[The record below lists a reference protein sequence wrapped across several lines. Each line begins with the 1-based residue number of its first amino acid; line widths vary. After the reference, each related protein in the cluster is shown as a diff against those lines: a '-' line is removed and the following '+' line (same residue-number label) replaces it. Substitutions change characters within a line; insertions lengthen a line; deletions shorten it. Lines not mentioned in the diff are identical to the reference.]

1 MAMANSPPPTAL
13 VMSFRLI
20 SPPRLSGAQRRGQ
33 TSTLWGILDPAQ
45 IVVSQTEL
53 KLVADDTANAT
64 TATIKSDQQQVEAAQ
79 ELEADEANI
88 SSVDFVA

>member
-1 MAMANSPPPTAL
+1 M
-13 VMSFRLI
+13 
-20 SPPRLSGAQRRGQ
+20 
-33 TSTLWGILDPAQ
+33 
-45 IVVSQTEL
+45 VSQTEL